1 MKLRFTDLL
10 RGFGVSSLREM
21 STVCVTQVDSIHIE
35 ELFSI
40 GRFEWMLNQPG
51 VFKNL
56 RLNKDHVDINP
67 YDINRDGSIRIMQ
80 LLSHLYMGATCIL
93 HNAESRDY
101 ELHRIC
107 HEAES
112 NHRVPINCNVYL
124 TPIGEKAFPPHTDPH
139 DVLIVQIAGAKRW
152 HIMHEGDIVTEY
164 TMRKGNVLFVPSGVQ
179 HNAVTID
186 SEDPFSL
193 HLTFGIFKPYFSTI
207 VPHFVRQSEGV
218 EQNHSY
224 RIFKLAGVDSDEEGI
239 EVLKNVLS
247 VVSAEL
253 GDAFIDNRDFI
264 NQALFGIRADL
275 IDKMKYTFDGALN
288 SLLTYRREKGI
299 CHKTKLRVTSN
310 PFCLKQSGKS
320 TLIYTSHTRTML
332 PFPYALVNTILS
344 CSDSFSIDDLQTDC
358 DKDLLMLICNL
369 LLKRSI
375 LLLSL

>member
-1 MKLRFTDLL
+1 
-10 RGFGVSSLREM
+10 
-21 STVCVTQVDSIHIE
+21 
-35 ELFSI
+35 
-40 GRFEWMLNQPG
+40 
-51 VFKNL
+51 
-56 RLNKDHVDINP
+56 
-67 YDINRDGSIRIMQ
+67 
-80 LLSHLYMGATCIL
+80 
-93 HNAESRDY
+93 
-101 ELHRIC
+101 
-107 HEAES
+107 
-112 NHRVPINCNVYL
+112 
-124 TPIGEKAFPPHTDPH
+124 
-139 DVLIVQIAGAKRW
+139 
-152 HIMHEGDIVTEY
+152 MHEGDIVTEY

-310 PFCLKQSGKS
+310 LYKS
-320 TLIYTSHTRTML
+320 
-332 PFPYALVNTILS
+332 
-344 CSDSFSIDDLQTDC
+344 
-358 DKDLLMLICNL
+358 
-369 LLKRSI
+369 
-375 LLLSL
+375 

>member
-1 MKLRFTDLL
+1 MKISFSDLL

-21 STVCVTQVDSIHIE
+21 STVCFAHVDSIHID

-40 GRFEWMLNQPG
+40 GRFEWLLNQPG
-51 VFKNL
+51 VFRNL

-67 YDINRDGSIRIMQ
+67 YNVNREGSIRIMQ
-80 LLSHLYMGATCIL
+80 LLSHLYTGATCIL

-152 HIMHEGDIVTEY
+152 YIKHEGGIGTEY

-186 SEDPFSL
+186 SEDTFSL
-193 HLTFGIFKPYFSTI
+193 HLTFGIFKPYLSTI
-207 VPHFVRQSEGV
+207 VPHFVRQFEGT

-224 RIFKLAGVDSDEEGI
+224 NIFKCTGVDSDEEGM
-239 EVLKNVLS
+239 EVLTDMLS

-253 GDAFIDNRDFI
+253 GDSFIGNRDFI
-264 NQALFGIRADL
+264 KQALFRVRAEL
-275 IDKMKYTFDGALN
+275 IDKMKYTFDGALE
-288 SLLTYRREKGI
+288 SLLKYRGEKGI
-299 CHKTKLRVTSN
+299 SHQTKLRVTSN
-310 PFCLKQSGKS
+310 PFCLKQSEQS
-320 TLIYTSHTRTML
+320 TLIYTSHTSTIL

-344 CSDSFSIDDLQTDC
+344 RSESFTIDDLQTDC